1 MKKIAVTL
9 IFIISTV
16 LFGIDAGINA
26 SAEETEVL
34 EAQAKE
40 AILQNEIATINTEL
54 ESKHTD
60 VVSELNDQIAY
71 YENLYLETSN
81 SEEKVKINRLIETTQ
96 ELIEE
101 YEQYINPMQTR
112 GSFHLI
118 YTSAV
123 ATVTAYFNNKGYKL
137 AAELLTHAKDNNDL
151 DSIYEP
157 VNKDIMY
164 QSSVFMGI
172 VNGTSTY
179 GISSFPDQGGTAER
193 DLYNAIHSFYYSTSE
208 SGRVVVI
215 QDRYD
220 FAKSGY
226 SSVAGIAVETMY
238 AAQNAGVIVPFIS
251 VFTFN
256 YMGRAVQNQTE
267 TLNIGSNARYTEE
280 LVTLGKGE
288 FKEFT
293 VRFSTSGDKVIQTF
307 GHQDAYLSLYDEA
320 GNQIENNDDG
330 GYGLNA
336 LIYRYFSANTTYK
349 IKVRFYSMSMSGVIK
364 LAITPANG
372 ALASGKY
379 TIENY
384 EDIYNVTSSNFLFN
398 TFASQ
403 GYSRLITY
411 TSSSKRSYT
420 IETEGEIDTYLY
432 LIDPRSTYKMKS
444 TTETTDVPCVHN
456 DDGGTNFNAKIT
468 KQLAKNIPYLIIYS
482 RYNIGISGM
491 PDIKLRIY

>member
-81 SEEKVKINRLIETTQ
+81 SEEKEKINRLIETTQ

-280 LVTLGKGE
+280 LVTL
-288 FKEFT
+288 
-293 VRFSTSGDKVIQTF
+293 
-307 GHQDAYLSLYDEA
+307 
-320 GNQIENNDDG
+320 
-330 GYGLNA
+330 
-336 LIYRYFSANTTYK
+336 
-349 IKVRFYSMSMSGVIK
+349 
-364 LAITPANG
+364 
-372 ALASGKY
+372 
-379 TIENY
+379 
-384 EDIYNVTSSNFLFN
+384 
-398 TFASQ
+398 
-403 GYSRLITY
+403 ITY